1 MRNTTMTGLGRLF
14 GAATLVL
21 FLGARPLAGQVGHP
35 PAKSPYHD
43 ILHGSSWSFIYGNLS
58 GDGGKLGIGPH
69 NGPTYGMRYDF
80 RMSNL
85 IQAGLSASYMDLER
99 LIVDADD
106 TPATRVKGPVAQS
119 VVTIEVALQLNLTGA
134 KTWHRL
140 QPFITGGLGYAL
152 SSTTK
157 ADTSGFKFGN
167 RFSISPG
174 LGMRFFPSSRVNLRV
189 EARQHFWKLKYPT
202 AFQDEPADVVGGI
215 DNSDAVITDKK
226 LNEWAS
232 GWWIMGGIGF
242 SF

>member
-1 MRNTTMTGLGRLF
+1 MRITHTIGRGIPI
-14 GAATLVL
+14 GAATLALCLCVS
-21 FLGARPLAGQVGHP
+21 PLAAQVGHAP
-35 PAKSPYHD
+35 GKSPYRD
-43 ILHGSSWSFIYGNLS
+43 ILHGSAWSLVYGDLG

-69 NGPTYGMRYDF
+69 NGPTYGVRYDF
-80 RMSNL
+80 RMSGF
-85 IQAGLSASYMDLER
+85 IQAGLSATYMDLER

-119 VVTIEVALQLNLTGA
+119 VVTIEAALQLNLTGA

-140 QPFITGGLGYAL
+140 QPFLTGGLGYAL
-152 SSTTK
+152 SSSTK

-174 LGMRFFPSSRVNLRV
+174 IGLRIYPSSRLHLRP
-189 EARQHFWKLKYPT
+189 EARQHYWKLKYPT
-202 AFQDEPADVVGGI
+202 AFQDEPADVVGAIG
-215 DNSDAVITDKK
+215 NPDAVITDKK

-232 GWWIMGGIGF
+232 AWWLMAGVGF